1 MKEIIFMR
9 ERGKERDRKRGRNL
23 KYILEFFLI
32 DIVFNRYKCVC
43 SIKSMLFYDY
53 LIGIV

>member
-1 MKEIIFMR
+1 MKKIIFMR
-9 ERGKERDRKRGRNL
+9 ERGKERDRMRGRNL

-32 DIVFNRYKCVC
+32 DIVFNRYKCVY

>member
-9 ERGKERDRKRGRNL
+9 ERGKERDRKRGGNL
-23 KYILEFFLI
+23 KYILEFILI